1 MAEKPKHDYKKKL
14 DYKKKF
20 DYVSKL
26 SRDEIIESY
35 KDLLLY
41 ASNIEKLLEQGNFE
55 IKEQTDIKEI
65 KEHNDGIFINNRKL
79 KKIKDSLTTRNELLK
94 TSKAE
99 IVKLRNKISTLKFEN
114 QTLRKTNKKLS
125 ENNDNYSHLFE
136 KIKLMEKN
144 ENKKKQKEMFSEM
157 INNDLKKENISLK
170 EKVFKLGLE
179 KNELKTKKDE
189 LETKKIDLETK
200 KIDLET
206 KKNTLEEE
214 KKLLVKE
221 KNILVE
227 EKNILETTYK
237 TKIKLL
243 NEKVLDSKKE
253 HEHVQVNSDDMA
265 IIKELTKILQAS
277 MFDEDLIKRLQ
288 KAIKIESNYKQKVQE
303 LEKELN
309 NYQKNRES
317 IQKNSADTTSEE
329 VVSKEFISFL
339 KNILP
344 KVDLF
349 RRSILSG
356 KDSQEEVVKNW
367 VRGFEMVYNQM
378 RETILASKI
387 EIIEPNYGDK
397 FDHHLHETIVLGE
410 TDDLNKD
417 EIIELQESGFRYK
430 NILLSPAKV
439 KVQK

>member
-55 IKEQTDIKEI
+55 IKEQTEI
-65 KEHNDGIFINNRKL
+65 KQNNDGIFINNRKL

-99 IVKLRNKISTLKFEN
+99 IVKLRNKISALKFEN
-114 QTLRKTNKKLS
+114 QNLRKTNKKLS

-136 KIKLMEKN
+136 KIKSIEKN

-170 EKVFKLGLE
+170 EEVFKLGLE

-189 LETKKIDLETK
+189 LETKKIE
-200 KIDLET
+200 LET

-214 KKLLVKE
+214 KKLLEEDKNLLVKE
-221 KNILVE
+221 KNT
-227 EKNILETTYK
+227 LETTYK

-243 NEKVLDSKKE
+243 NEKVLESKKE

-309 NYQKNRES
+309 DYQKNRES
-317 IQKNSADTTSEE
+317 IQKNHADTTSEE

-349 RRSILSG
+349 RRSIISG

-367 VRGFEMVYNQM
+367 MRGFEMVYNQM

-397 FDHHLHETIVLGE
+397 FDHRLHETIVLGE